1 MVISNQELSELKF
14 RVLSAIRT
22 GSNIAR
28 ASDYLINL
36 FREAGSSLPE
46 RSRNDTDLEY
56 LYSAILAVEDKRR
69 SQVDPVIPV
78 EEPTSV
84 VVPEDITAEAEPDTD
99 NKWMDQSDSSDSPE
113 ESESGQSENAPKRG
127 SRSRKNK
134 GDH

>member
-78 EEPTSV
+78 EEPTF
-84 VVPEDITAEAEPDTD
+84 
-99 NKWMDQSDSSDSPE
+99 SSSP
-113 ESESGQSENAPKRG
+113 
-127 SRSRKNK
+127 
-134 GDH
+134 